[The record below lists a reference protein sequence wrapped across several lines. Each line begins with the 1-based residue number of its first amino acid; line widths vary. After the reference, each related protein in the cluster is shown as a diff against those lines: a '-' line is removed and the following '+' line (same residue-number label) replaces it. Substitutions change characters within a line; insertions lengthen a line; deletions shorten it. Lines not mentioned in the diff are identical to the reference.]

1 MVLGSSKPTDTCG
14 KGNPKMATCQNL
26 NWRLKLAKFLAVG
39 GAIAG
44 IAGVGDFLWDS
55 SASRTLAQITP
66 DSTLGADPSVL
77 TRNAQIGNF
86 SANRID
92 GGVQRGTNLF
102 HSFLEFNVDQGQ
114 RVYFANPAGIENIFS
129 RVTGTNP
136 SKILGTLGVN
146 GGANLFLLNPN
157 GIIFGQNAKLDV
169 RGSFVGTTANGIE
182 FGDRGFFS
190 ASTPDS
196 PSTLLTVNPSAFL
209 FHQIATQP
217 IHSIEVNG
225 ATLLVPDGRSLLL
238 LGGNVSPTTG
248 ATGGIL
254 INGGK
259 LFAPGGRV
267 ELGGLG
273 GLGTVGLNVEGNNLR
288 LTFPDAVART
298 DISLT
303 HAAEVAVAAGGGGSI
318 AFNAHNIDI
327 LEGSVLRGG
336 IKPFLGAVGAQA
348 GDITIKATGAI
359 NIENGFI
366 YNAAFDVGNGGNL
379 SIDAGQ
385 LMIKDGLVATATF
398 SQGRAGDLTVKAS
411 ESVTLDSTSANGTA
425 SLNIP
430 VDISLGKRVLST
442 EVPVTVPIG
451 LFAASLSLDNLIGSI
466 NVPSNLLDNL
476 LPKPG
481 GNAGNLTIN
490 TGRLLVQGGATVS
503 ASTTT
508 QGRGGNLTV
517 NASDSIKVSGTA
529 PNGLPGG
536 LRNETSGNG
545 PGGDSVINTRQLII
559 QDGAWVTTG
568 TAGEKPGGNLTVNTS
583 DSVELI
589 GTSHIGIPSVLGAGT
604 QGAGDSQD
612 LTINTRRLVVE
623 DGAVVTAGTSYR
635 GRGGTLTVNA
645 SDSVEL
651 IGTAAVAANLSTFVD
666 VIGDS
671 GVSLFGI
678 VDGRPFP
685 SGLITGTA
693 GTGNAG
699 SLTITTG
706 RLVIRDGAQASVS
719 TTGAGDAGRL
729 IVRASEVELSG
740 TSEDGKFPNS
750 IIGPSLLTTAVSSGA
765 TGNGGELSIETGR
778 LSVRDGAEVA
788 VSNLGSGT
796 AGNLEIKSGSIQLD
810 NQGKLTAE
818 TTSGNGGNITLQAQ
832 DRLLM
837 RHNSQIS
844 TNAGTAQ
851 AGGDGG
857 NIRIDTPF
865 IIAVPSENSD
875 ISANAYTGKGGRIA
889 IKTQGIFGIE
899 FRDRPTPL
907 SDITASSE
915 FGVNG
920 VVEINRPDVD
930 PSQGLINLP
939 TEVVDPTTL
948 VDNRCQIVSRSTK
961 SEFIITGRGGLP
973 PNPNET
979 LGEEGLLEDLGT
991 SPVVRV
997 GEQERR
1003 RSPAL
1008 ASPSSP
1014 PDRIVEAQGWIIGSN
1029 GKVIL
1034 TAQSPTATPQPPWQP
1049 PASCQSVFNST
1060 EAITT
1065 SPHIN
1070 EGGFYPELR
1079 NSKSSH

>member
-1 MVLGSSKPTDTCG
+1 MVTCR
-14 KGNPKMATCQNL
+14 NL
-26 NWRLKLAKFLAVG
+26 DWRLRIAKFLAIRSG
-39 GAIAG
+39 IPFAAIAPSVTNG
-44 IAGVGDFLWDS
+44 IALLYAGMAGIGNSFWDS

-66 DSTLGADPSVL
+66 DATLGAKPSVI
-77 TRNAQIGNF
+77 TPNVRVGN
-86 SANRID
+86 STGDRID
-92 GGVQRGTNLF
+92 GGVQWGGNLF
-102 HSFLEFNVDQGQ
+102 HSFLEFNVGQGQ
-114 RVYFANPAGIENIFS
+114 QVYFANPTEIKNIFS
-129 RVTGTNP
+129 RVTGTNA
-136 SKILGTLGVN
+136 SQILGTLGVN

-196 PSTLLTVNPSAFL
+196 PSALLTVNPSAFL
-209 FHQIATQP
+209 FNQIAAQP

-225 ATLLVPDGRSLLL
+225 ATLSVPDGRSLLL

-248 ATGGIL
+248 STGGIL
-254 INGGK
+254 IDRGN
-259 LFAPGGRV
+259 LSASSGRI
-267 ELGGLG
+267 EIGGLG
-273 GLGTVGLNVEGNNLR
+273 GLGAVGLNVDGNNLR
-288 LTFPDAVART
+288 LSFPDGVART

-303 HAAEVAVAAGGGGSI
+303 NGAEVAVAAGGGGSI
-318 AFNAHNIDI
+318 AFNARNVDI
-327 LEGSVLRGG
+327 LEGSVLRAG
-336 IKPFLGAVGAQA
+336 IKPLSGSVGAQA
-348 GDITIKATGAI
+348 GDVTLKATDAI

-379 SIDAGQ
+379 SLETGQ
-385 LMIKDGLVATATF
+385 LIIKDGVVATATF
-398 SQGRAGDLTVKAS
+398 SQGRAGNLTVNAS
-411 ESVTLDSTSANGTA
+411 ESVNLTSTSADGTG

-430 VDISLGKRVLST
+430 VRRSIN
-442 EVPVTVPIG
+442 VPIKIPIG
-451 LFAASLSLDNLIGSI
+451 LFAASLSLDNLIGSTNI
-466 NVPSNLLDNL
+466 PLNLVANL
-476 LPKPG
+476 LPQPG

-490 TGRLLVQGGATVS
+490 TGQLLVRGGATVS
-503 ASTTT
+503 ASTNS
-508 QGRGGNLTV
+508 QGRGGNLTI
-517 NASDSIKVSGTA
+517 NASDFIQVTGTA
-529 PNGLPGG
+529 ANGLPSG
-536 LRNETSGNG
+536 LRNETSGSG
-545 PGGDSVINTRQLII
+545 PGGDSIITTRQLMI

-568 TAGEKPGGNLTVNTS
+568 TAGNQPGGNLTVKAS
-583 DSVELI
+583 DLVELT
-589 GTSHIGIPSVLGAGT
+589 GTSSDGVPSILAAGT
-604 QGAGDSQD
+604 QGAGKSQD
-612 LTINTRRLVVE
+612 LTINTRRLIVQ
-623 DGAVVTAGTSYR
+623 DGAVITAGTSDQ
-635 GRGGTLTVNA
+635 GQGGNLTVNA

-651 IGTAAVAANLSTFVD
+651 IGTAAVAASLSTFTD
-666 VIGDS
+666 VLGNS
-671 GVSLFGI
+671 GSLVFGV

-693 GTGNAG
+693 GAGNAG
-699 SLTITTG
+699 SLTIDTG

-729 IVRASEVELSG
+729 TVRASEVELSG
-740 TSEDGKFPNS
+740 TSEDAKFPNS

-765 TGNGGELSIETGR
+765 TGNGGELSIETGQ
-778 LSVRDGAEVA
+778 LIVRDRAEVA

-796 AGNLEIKSGSIQLD
+796 AGNLKIKSDSIQLD

-857 NIRIDTPF
+857 NIRIETPF
-865 IIAVPSENSD
+865 IIAVPSEDSN

-930 PSQGLINLP
+930 PNQGLTNLP

-948 VDNRCQIVSRSTK
+948 VDNRCQIASRSTK

-979 LGEEGLLEDLGT
+979 LGEEGFLEDLGI
-991 SPVVRV
+991 SPVVRA
-997 GEQERR
+997 GEQGPRHTTELV
-1003 RSPAL
+1003 SSS
-1008 ASPSSP
+1008 SPS
-1014 PDRIVEAQGWIIGSN
+1014 DQIVEAQGWIIGSN

-1034 TAQSPTATPQPPWQP
+1034 TAQASTATPKHPWQTP
-1049 PASCQSVFNST
+1049 TSCQ
-1060 EAITT
+1060 
-1065 SPHIN
+1065 
-1070 EGGFYPELR
+1070 
-1079 NSKSSH
+1079 